1 MRSLAK
7 VIFAV
12 ALTVFCSGCIVVAPA
27 AVWGLAAGAN
37 GINRAEQHTRCKD
50 EREAQA
56 INPPATPYN
65 WTDHD
70 PADDLDDIK
79 NACKQKP
86 SRQARNTPS
95 VKATA
100 ATAPSGQ
107 YTDVTATAPITG
119 AQAATSPQAAHG
131 TVYTGVAH
139 DPADDMPYR

>member
-7 VIFAV
+7 AMFAV
-12 ALTVFCSGCIVVAPA
+12 TLTVYCSACIVELPA
-27 AVWGLAAGAN
+27 AVWGLAAGAS
-37 GINRAEQHTRCKD
+37 GINRAEQHARCRD

-56 INPPATPYN
+56 INPPITPYN
-65 WTDHD
+65 WTTHD

-107 YTDVTATAPITG
+107 YTDGTATAPITG
-119 AQAATSPQAAHG
+119 AQAATSPQAAQEA
-131 TVYTGVAH
+131 VYTGVTH
-139 DPADDMPYR
+139 DPADDMP